1 MCVSEEIRCAGAAR
15 SLAPRIDDGMDED
28 ALAAAISDVWPG
40 RKSQFGA
47 PTVIVRFSLPAEFI
61 ALARRLYLELNRTKA
76 GGSYALAVRLAA
88 NHPCC
93 PPGFKAYLAA
103 RPDRQYLPPSVRAE
117 IAVCKALV
125 DHHRAP
131 TGAVLNSVYTP
142 GVLHKHPSEERR
154 LHAGEQFSS
163 DDGSVNFLVQVP
175 WPWGGG
181 DACADKYGVKVG
193 RFQVL
198 PILDCGS
205 GYVPAVSWVVRA
217 AQSYRAEDLVAT
229 MGHAMR
235 QTGLWQMAY
244 LERGSW
250 EAERMNEFFRLA
262 DIERLTAYLP
272 RQKLIEIWWNTTW
285 THLSRLPG
293 QIGRFRG
300 EEEEMNRRLT
310 AYREG
315 RRDPRN
321 ELLTI
326 TQAMAAFQQVID
338 VRNHDRIDAGPLF
351 GSWVP
356 AERWQTDLAQHPMRP
371 WPAKLD
377 HLLRPERRELMVRR
391 HMISCEAIS
400 PLGEKNAYKFFD
412 EALIPLE
419 RKYVTAYFDPNRD
432 PVTAAIFHGSEL
444 LCSAA
449 TCISRAPVIM
459 HRAGSP
465 EPEIAW
471 DGEHAARAEEAK
483 RRARTWVRREHRT
496 IAPDGSLK
504 AWMSEQRGPDG
515 QIATGMEHSTAA
527 APQTDRVAT
536 ADPVRHVRTD
546 AELEA
551 DDARTSAEER
561 RLVAAGVISVPAY

>member
-1 MCVSEEIRCAGAAR
+1 M
-15 SLAPRIDDGMDED
+15 
-28 ALAAAISDVWPG
+28 
-40 RKSQFGA
+40 
-47 PTVIVRFSLPAEFI
+47 
-61 ALARRLYLELNRTKA
+61 NRTKA

-93 PPGFKAYLAA
+93 PPGFKAYLDA
-103 RPDRQYLPPSVRAE
+103 RPDRQYLPPSLRKKIKVA
-117 IAVCKALV
+117 IAVV
-125 DHHRAP
+125 DHHRSP
-131 TGAVLNSVYTP
+131 TEAVLNSVYTP
-142 GVLHKHPSEERR
+142 GILHKHPSEERR

-181 DACADKYGVKVG
+181 DPCADKYGVKVG

-217 AQSYRAEDLVAT
+217 AQSYRAEDLIAT

-235 QTGLWQMAY
+235 QTGLWGMAY

-250 EAERMNEFFRLA
+250 EAERMNEFFHLA
-262 DIERLTAYLP
+262 GIERLTAYMP
-272 RQKLIEIWWNTTW
+272 RQKLIENWWNTTW
-285 THLSRLPG
+285 TYLSRLPG

-300 EEEEMNRRLT
+300 EEEEMNKRLT

-338 VRNHDRIDAGPLF
+338 VRNHERIDAGPLF

-356 AERWQTDLAQHPMRP
+356 AERWQTDLAQQPMRP
-371 WPAKLD
+371 WPSKLE
-377 HLLRPERRELMVRR
+377 HLLRPERRDLMVRR
-391 HMISCEAIS
+391 HMVHCEATS
-400 PLGEKNAYKFFD
+400 PLGEKNRYEFFD

-419 RKYVTAYFDPNRD
+419 GKYVTVYFDPNGD
-432 PVTAAIFHGSEL
+432 PVTAAIFHGSDL
-444 LCSAA
+444 VCSAA
-449 TCISRAPVIM
+449 TCISRAPVII
-459 HRAGSP
+459 HRAGSV

-471 DGEHAARAEEAK
+471 DSEHAARAEEAK

-496 IAPDGSLK
+496 IAPDGSL
-504 AWMSEQRGPDG
+504 ASWMSEQRGPDG
-515 QIATGMEHSTAA
+515 HVATGMDRGAA
-527 APQTDRVAT
+527 TAPQTDRGTA
-536 ADPVRHVRTD
+536 ADPVLSTRVTTAPAPINRAQRILT
-546 AELEA
+546 ASEEA
-551 DDARTSAEER
+551 DELARIEAKER
-561 RLVAAGVISVPAY
+561 AYQRAHPTPLNF